1 MSALS
6 GGQRHKVLLA
16 RLLLRKPD
24 VLLLDE
30 PTNYLDATHIEW
42 LKSYLNAYVGTVLLV
57 SHDVSFLNAVTT
69 CICDIDYQKI
79 QKYTGSYHKAMAQKR
94 HNNSLLEK
102 EYHSQQA
109 EIKKLEQFI
118 AKNGA
123 GVNASIAKGRKK
135 QLDKIERIQLHRI
148 DAVTEFD
155 FSYAPIG
162 HQSVVSAEALSIGY
176 QTPLLSPIDITIARG
191 DKLVIEG
198 FNGVGKSTLLKTLM
212 GEVLPLSGEMT
223 FAQGLKIGY
232 FAQDLS
238 WCHPDHTPEQEVCAV
253 DSSINSKSARKL
265 LARFGIKGDKA
276 QRRLEALSGGEQT
289 RVKLCCL
296 ATRGCN
302 VLILDEP
309 TTHLDTSGKDALKQ
323 ALQRFAGSVILVS
336 HEKAFI
342 QDWPDRIVDIA
353 TLAELSLQ
361 AEVEA

>member
-1 MSALS
+1 
-6 GGQRHKVLLA
+6 
-16 RLLLRKPD
+16 
-24 VLLLDE
+24 
-30 PTNYLDATHIEW
+30 
-42 LKSYLNAYVGTVLLV
+42 
-57 SHDVSFLNAVTT
+57 
-69 CICDIDYQKI
+69 
-79 QKYTGSYHKAMAQKR
+79 
-94 HNNSLLEK
+94 
-102 EYHSQQA
+102 
-109 EIKKLEQFI
+109 
-118 AKNGA
+118 
-123 GVNASIAKGRKK
+123 
-135 QLDKIERIQLHRI
+135 
-148 DAVTEFD
+148 
-155 FSYAPIG
+155 
-162 HQSVVSAEALSIGY
+162 
-176 QTPLLSPIDITIARG
+176 
-191 DKLVIEG
+191 
-198 FNGVGKSTLLKTLM
+198 
-212 GEVLPLSGEMT
+212 MT

-309 TTHLDTSGKDALKQ
+309 TTHLDTSSKDALKQ
-323 ALQRFAGSVILVS
+323 ALQRFSGSVILVS

>member
-1 MSALS
+1 LS

-16 RLLLRKPD
+16 RLLLREPD

-102 EYHSQQA
+102 EYHAQQV

-135 QLDKIERIQLHRI
+135 QLDKIERIQLHKT

-176 QTPLLSPIDITIARG
+176 QTPLLS
-191 DKLVIEG
+191 
-198 FNGVGKSTLLKTLM
+198 
-212 GEVLPLSGEMT
+212 
-223 FAQGLKIGY
+223 
-232 FAQDLS
+232 
-238 WCHPDHTPEQEVCAV
+238 
-253 DSSINSKSARKL
+253 
-265 LARFGIKGDKA
+265 
-276 QRRLEALSGGEQT
+276 
-289 RVKLCCL
+289 
-296 ATRGCN
+296 
-302 VLILDEP
+302 
-309 TTHLDTSGKDALKQ
+309 
-323 ALQRFAGSVILVS
+323 
-336 HEKAFI
+336 
-342 QDWPDRIVDIA
+342 
-353 TLAELSLQ
+353 
-361 AEVEA
+361 